1 MRAVQAW
8 ICRRFD
14 HSQPIRLAP
23 SLNVSRRADTWT
35 SFARFFRRLQT
46 NKRRGWLGSGV
57 ISRCPLK
64 VFRPHLLRCCFAPP
78 GTCSQ
83 LGVAYRKMVRLHD
96 SALYIRQKQ
105 QPRCKTSL
113 DKTDVVQQTH
123 RNMSGCCMYLFSAL
137 SVCLSSTNQNL
148 SVSFQHPSGP
158 CSPRS
163 PGTAEQRDPI
173 RTTHLINGKRQ
184 DKIHRSSVSRYLRPR
199 ERYVVH
205 AWDFLSKHWMEPSLS
220 ACPSPSP
227 TNG

>member
-1 MRAVQAW
+1 MDLPPFGPLTAHTPRAK
-8 ICRRFD
+8 
-14 HSQPIRLAP
+14 SKRLKTGRHMDEF
-23 SLNVSRRADTWT
+23 LRAF
-35 SFARFFRRLQT
+35 SVGFKT

-57 ISRCPLK
+57 ISRCHLK
-64 VFRPHLLRCCFAPP
+64 LFRPHLLRCCFAPP

-96 SALYIRQKQ
+96 SALYIWQKQ

-123 RNMSGCCMYLFSAL
+123 RNMPGCL
-137 SVCLSSTNQNL
+137 SVCLSFANQNL

-173 RTTHLINGKRQ
+173 KTTHLINGKRQ
-184 DKIHRSSVSRYLRPR
+184 DKIHRSSVSKYLRPR
-199 ERYVVH
+199 QRYLVH